1 MIMLDQFK
9 LTHRVWG
16 VLTAFWVVFAL
27 AVGAGLYGMVKARDS
42 LQYVHDERMAVASAL
57 SAINRNF
64 FENRLQ
70 VLLAFQHDPSGAL
83 NAIHDHPVT
92 AHFEAIAAG
101 RSANDVAFRTVLER
115 KVNAEEQALIE
126 TMVARRSA
134 WQAKRDQALQ
144 AIRSG
149 DFSPATMNFFLLAGR
164 TEGSAFEQSIAA
176 LRDFQGRMADLET
189 QLAQDRYRTGQIVFA
204 TIVLLGA
211 LPMTMLMVHTLR
223 RMSSGFEVADRTA
236 TAIASGDLTQSIP
249 DSRGQDEISHLL
261 RQMQAMQ
268 ENLRQLLSK
277 VMRGADSIASAANQV
292 ASGTLD
298 LSQRTEQ
305 QASSLEQ
312 TAAATEQLNSTVS
325 HNAENARQA
334 NDMAETASSVASR
347 GGQVVSEVVHTMDN
361 INTSSRKI
369 VDIISV
375 IDGIAFQTNIL
386 ALNAAVEAARA
397 GEQGRGFAVVAGE
410 VRSLAQR
417 SSEAA
422 REIKALIDDS
432 VSKVTTGTEL
442 VGRAGATMTDIVDSV
457 QRVTQ
462 LMRDISA
469 SSGEQ
474 AEGLT
479 QINQAV
485 SLMDGVTQQNAA
497 LVEQASA
504 AAASLQE
511 QAREL
516 NRQVGRF
523 RLA

>member
-1 MIMLDQFK
+1 MLDQFK

-16 VLTAFWVVFAL
+16 VLATFWLVFAL
-27 AVGAGLYGMVKARDS
+27 AVGAGLFGMAKARDS
-42 LQYVHDERMAVASAL
+42 LKYVHDERMAVASAL

-64 FENRLQ
+64 YENRLQ
-70 VLLAFQHDPSGAL
+70 ILLAFQHDPSGAL
-83 NAIHDHPVT
+83 NAIHDHPVGQ
-92 AHFEAIAAG
+92 HFEAIAAG
-101 RSANDVAFRTVLER
+101 RSANEQALKTVLER
-115 KVNAEEQALIE
+115 TVSEEEQALIDE
-126 TMVARRSA
+126 LQARRNA

-144 AIRSG
+144 AIRAG

-164 TEGSAFEQSIAA
+164 TEGAAFERAIVA
-176 LRDFQGRMADLET
+176 LRDHQSRMADLET
-189 QLAQDRYRTGQIVFA
+189 ELAQDRYHTSQIVFA
-204 TIVLLGA
+204 AIVLLGA
-211 LPMTMLMVHTLR
+211 VPMTLLMLHTLR
-223 RMSSGFEVADRTA
+223 RMASGFALADRTA

-249 DSRGQDEISHLL
+249 VSQGKDEISHLL
-261 RQMQAMQ
+261 RQLQAMQ
-268 ENLRQLLSK
+268 ENLRQLLAQ

-334 NDMAETASSVASR
+334 NDMAATASSVASR

-422 REIKALIDDS
+422 REIKSLIDDS
-432 VSKVTTGTEL
+432 VAKVTSGTEL
-442 VGRAGATMTDIVDSV
+442 VGRAGATMTDIVDSI

-511 QAREL
+511 QAQQL
-516 NRQVGRF
+516 THHVGRF
-523 RLA
+523 KLS

>member
-1 MIMLDQFK
+1 MLNQLK
-9 LTHRVWG
+9 LTHRIWG
-16 VLTAFWVVFAL
+16 VLIAFWLVLAL
-27 AVGAGLYGMVKARDS
+27 AVGAGLFGMVKARDS
-42 LQYVHDERMAVASAL
+42 LKHVHDERMAVASAL
-57 SAINRNF
+57 SVITRNF
-64 FENRLQ
+64 YENRLQ
-70 VLLAFQHDPSGAL
+70 VLLAFQHDPAGAL
-83 NAIHDHPVT
+83 NAIHDHPVSL
-92 AHFEAIAAG
+92 HFDAIAAG
-101 RSANDVAFRTVLER
+101 RAANDAAFKTVLER
-115 KVNAEEQALIE
+115 TLSAEEQALIDD
-126 TMVARRSA
+126 VQAKRSA
-134 WQAKRDQALQ
+134 WQARRDQALQ

-149 DFSPATMNFFLLAGR
+149 DFSPATMNFFLVAAR
-164 TEGSAFEQSIAA
+164 REGAAFEQAVHT
-176 LRDFQGRMADLET
+176 LRDFQSRMADHET
-189 QLAQDRYRTGQIVFA
+189 QLAEDRYRASQIAFA
-204 TIVLLGA
+204 AIVLLGA
-211 LPMTMLMVHTLR
+211 LPLTLLMLHTLR
-223 RMSSGFEVADRTA
+223 RMSSGFELADRTA
-236 TAIASGDLTQSIP
+236 TAIATGDLTQSIP
-249 DSRGQDEISHLL
+249 VNQGRDEISHVL

-268 ENLRQLLSK
+268 DNLRELLAQ
-277 VMRGADSIASAANQV
+277 VMRGADAIASATSQV

-298 LSQRTEQ
+298 LSRRTEQ

-325 HNAENARQA
+325 KNAENARQA
-334 NDMAETASSVASR
+334 NDMAATASSVASR
-347 GGQVVSEVVHTMDN
+347 GGQVVSEVVYTMDN

-432 VSKVTTGTEL
+432 VAKVTSGTEL
-442 VGRAGATMTDIVDSV
+442 VGRAGATMTDIVDSI

-474 AEGLT
+474 ADGLT
-479 QINQAV
+479 QINRAV
-485 SLMDGVTQQNAA
+485 SLMDGATQQNAA

-511 QAREL
+511 QAQQL
-516 NRQVGRF
+516 TRQVARF
-523 RLA
+523 KLS

>member
-1 MIMLDQFK
+1 MLDQFK
-9 LTHRVWG
+9 LTHRVWV
-16 VLTAFWVVFAL
+16 VLGTFWLVFTL
-27 AVGAGLYGMVKARDS
+27 AVGAGLFGMAKARDS
-42 LQYVHDERMAVASAL
+42 LEYVHDERMAVASAL
-57 SAINRNF
+57 SAVNRNF
-64 FENRLQ
+64 YENRLQ
-70 VLLAFQHDPSGAL
+70 ILLAFQHDPSSAL
-83 NAIHDHPVT
+83 YAIHDHPVQL
-92 AHFEAIAAG
+92 HFDAISSG
-101 RSANDVAFRTVLER
+101 RAANDEAFRTVLER
-115 KVNAEEQALIE
+115 TVGPEEQALIDDLQ
-126 TMVARRSA
+126 AKRAS
-134 WQAKRDQALQ
+134 WQVKRDQALQ

-149 DFSPATMNFFLLAGR
+149 DFSAATMNFFLLAGR
-164 TEGSAFEQSIAA
+164 TEGAAFEKAIFA
-176 LRDFQGRMADLET
+176 LRDFQARMANHET
-189 QLAQDRYRTGQIVFA
+189 LLARDRYRTSQIIFA
-204 TIVLLGA
+204 AIVLLGA
-211 LPMTMLMVHTLR
+211 VPMTLLMLHTLS
-223 RMSSGFEVADRTA
+223 RMSSGFDVADRTA
-236 TAIASGDLTQSIP
+236 TAIAAGDLTQTIP
-249 DSRGQDEISHLL
+249 VNGEKDEISHLL
-261 RQMQAMQ
+261 RQLHTMQ
-268 ENLRQLLSK
+268 ENLRQLIDQ
-277 VMRGADSIASAANQV
+277 VMGGADSIASAAAQV
-292 ASGTLD
+292 AGGTSD

-312 TAAATEQLNSTVS
+312 TAAATEELNSTVS
-325 HNAENARQA
+325 QNAENARQA
-334 NDMAETASSVASR
+334 NDMAAAASAVASR
-347 GGQVVSEVVHTMDN
+347 GGQVVTEVVHTMDN

-432 VSKVTTGTEL
+432 VSKVTSGTEL
-442 VGRAGATMTDIVDSV
+442 VGRAGATMTDIVDSI

-485 SLMDGVTQQNAA
+485 ALMDGVTQQNAA

-504 AAASLQE
+504 AASSLQE
-511 QAREL
+511 QAQVL
-516 NRQVGRF
+516 ARQVGKF
-523 RLA
+523 KLS

>member
-1 MIMLDQFK
+1 MLDQFK

-16 VLTAFWVVFAL
+16 VLATFWLIFAL
-27 AVGAGLYGMVKARDS
+27 AVGAGLFGMAKARDS
-42 LQYVHDERMAVASAL
+42 LQAVHDERMTVASAL
-57 SAINRNF
+57 AAINRNF
-64 FENRLQ
+64 YENRLQ
-70 VLLAFQHDPSGAL
+70 ILLAFQHDPAGEL
-83 NAIHDHPVT
+83 NAIHDHPVSL
-92 AHFEAIAAG
+92 HLDAIAAG
-101 RSANDVAFRTVLER
+101 RTANDAAFKTVLER
-115 KVNAEEQALIE
+115 SMSPAERGLVDDMQAK
-126 TMVARRSA
+126 RSA

-144 AIRSG
+144 AIRAG
-149 DFSPATMNFFLLAGR
+149 DFSPATMNFFLVAGR
-164 TEGSAFEQSIAA
+164 MEGAAFEKAITTLQDHQS
-176 LRDFQGRMADLET
+176 QMANLET
-189 QLAQDRYRTGQIVFA
+189 QLAQARYRTSQLIFA
-204 TIVLLGA
+204 GIVLLGA
-211 LPMTMLMVHTLR
+211 LPMTLLMVHTLR

-236 TAIASGDLTQSIP
+236 TAIARGDLTQAIP
-249 DSRGQDEISHLL
+249 ASQGRDEISHLL
-261 RQMQAMQ
+261 RQLQAMQ
-268 ENLRQLLSK
+268 DNLRQLLAQ
-277 VMRGADSIASAANQV
+277 VMRGADSIASAASQV

-305 QASSLEQ
+305 QASSLEE
-312 TAAATEQLNSTVS
+312 TAAATEQLNSTVGQ
-325 HNAENARQA
+325 NAENARQA
-334 NDMAETASSVASR
+334 NDMAATASDVASR

-432 VSKVTTGTEL
+432 VAKVSSGTEL
-442 VGRAGATMTDIVDSV
+442 VGRAGATMTDIVDSIR
-457 QRVTQ
+457 RVTQ

-485 SLMDGVTQQNAA
+485 ALMDGVTQQNAA

-511 QAREL
+511 QAQQL
-516 NRQVGRF
+516 THHVGRF
-523 RLA
+523 KLT